1 MSSQL
6 DEGGSDSSVGWTF
19 IDRQAG
25 EAHEG
30 LAEETVE
37 EWEPVFR
44 AEGRPYEI
52 IAPDKS
58 RRLYDGD

>member
-6 DEGGSDSSVGWTF
+6 DEGSSDSSVGWTF

-30 LAEETVE
+30 LSQETVE
-37 EWEPVFR
+37 EWEPVFKD
-44 AEGRPYEI
+44 EGRPYEI
-52 IAPDKS
+52 IAPDNS
-58 RRLYDGD
+58 RRLYDGE